1 LAPVV
6 VCDSSILIA
15 TVLDEKISDNVK
27 AILNH
32 WTHQSFQLAAP
43 LLFRYEIIA
52 VTRKA
57 VHQKRIQ
64 PERGFA
70 IRDDLLAYPV
80 ELYFDDALLKRAYE
94 LAGQFNRPTAYDT
107 QYLAVAERLNCA
119 FWTADERLFNAV
131 REGLS
136 WVHWVGNSEIGLS

>member
-15 TVLDEKISDNVK
+15 TVLDEKISDNAK

-32 WTHQSFQLAAP
+32 WMQQSFQLAAP

-64 PERGFA
+64 PERGLA
-70 IRDDLLAYPV
+70 IRDNLLAYPV
-80 ELYFDDALLKRAYE
+80 ELYFDDSLLKRAYE
-94 LAGQFNRPTAYDT
+94 LTGQFNRPTAYDT
-107 QYLAVAERLNCA
+107 QYLTVAERLNCA
-119 FWTADERLFNAV
+119 FWTADERLYNAV
-131 REGLS
+131 REAFS
-136 WVHWVGNSEIGLS
+136 WVQWVGNSEIGPG